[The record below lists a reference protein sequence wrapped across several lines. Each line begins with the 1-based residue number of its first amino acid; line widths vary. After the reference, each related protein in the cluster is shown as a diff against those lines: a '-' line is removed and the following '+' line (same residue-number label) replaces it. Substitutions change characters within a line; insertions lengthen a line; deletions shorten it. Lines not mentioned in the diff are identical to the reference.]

1 MAVINRIAEFEPE
14 LRAWRR
20 HLHTIPE
27 LDFDLYDTAAFVA
40 ARLRE
45 IGVDEIHEG
54 IAKTG
59 IVALIRG
66 REPGP
71 VVGLRADMD
80 ALPIEEAVDRPW
92 KSTRPGRMH
101 ACGHDGHTAILL
113 GAARYLAETRSFAG
127 TVALIF
133 QPSEEMSGGGRV
145 MVEEGMMERFGIGRV
160 FGLHNEPGRPLG
172 EIGLRAGPLLAAV
185 DDFRVRL
192 TGRGGHAAYP
202 QACVDPVPA
211 ALGIGQALMTI
222 PARRADPLAEIVVS
236 LTVLRAGE
244 AENVIPEV
252 AELGGTVRTLDEGVR
267 AMAKAAVEEI
277 VEGTAAAFGV
287 AAELDYRLGY
297 PVLVNDAGRGGLL
310 RRGRGRGGRA
320 RRWWWRTGGR
330 RWGPRTSPTCC
341 RRGPGPTCSSGP
353 ATGRGCTIRPST
365 TTTRRRRSAPPTSC
379 GWSRPRCRSGAGEL
393 RAGVPRDA
401 GGAGDR
407 VSGRGCSAPS
417 GIR

>member
-27 LDFDLYDTAAFVA
+27 LDFDLFDTAAFVA
-40 ARLRE
+40 ARLGE

-66 REPGP
+66 RAPGP

-92 KSTRPGRMH
+92 KSARPGRMH
-101 ACGHDGHTAILL
+101 ACGHDGHTTILL
-113 GAARYLAETRSFAG
+113 GAARYLAETRNFAG

-133 QPSEEMSGGGRV
+133 QPSEEMSGGGRA

-211 ALGIGQALMTI
+211 ALGIGQALLTI

-297 PVLVNDAGRGGLL
+297 PVLVNDQAEAAFCAEVAAGVVGEAMVVADRRPEMGAEDFAYMLQARPGAYVFLGTGDGAGLHHPAFDYNDEATPIGASYFVRL
-310 RRGRGRGGRA
+310 VEAALPLGGR
-320 RRWWWRTGGR
+320 
-330 RWGPRTSPTCC
+330 
-341 RRGPGPTCSSGP
+341 
-353 ATGRGCTIRPST
+353 
-365 TTTRRRRSAPPTSC
+365 
-379 GWSRPRCRSGAGEL
+379 
-393 RAGVPRDA
+393 
-401 GGAGDR
+401 
-407 VSGRGCSAPS
+407 
-417 GIR
+417 

>member
-14 LRAWRR
+14 LRGWRR

-27 LDFDLYDTAAFVA
+27 LDFDLFDTAAFVA
-40 ARLRE
+40 ARLGE

-66 REPGP
+66 RAPGP

-92 KSTRPGRMH
+92 KSARPGRMH
-101 ACGHDGHTAILL
+101 ACGHDGHTTILL
-113 GAARYLAETRSFAG
+113 GAARYLAETRNFAG

-133 QPSEEMSGGGRV
+133 QPSEEMSGGGRA

-211 ALGIGQALMTI
+211 ALGIGQALLTI

-297 PVLVNDAGRGGLL
+297 PVLVNDQAEAAFCAEVAAGVVGEAMVVADRRPEMGAEDFAYMLQARPGAYVFLGTGDGAGLHHPAFDYNDEATPIGASYFVRL
-310 RRGRGRGGRA
+310 VEAALPLGGR
-320 RRWWWRTGGR
+320 
-330 RWGPRTSPTCC
+330 
-341 RRGPGPTCSSGP
+341 
-353 ATGRGCTIRPST
+353 
-365 TTTRRRRSAPPTSC
+365 
-379 GWSRPRCRSGAGEL
+379 
-393 RAGVPRDA
+393 
-401 GGAGDR
+401 
-407 VSGRGCSAPS
+407 
-417 GIR
+417 

>member
-14 LRAWRR
+14 LRGWRR

-27 LDFDLYDTAAFVA
+27 LDFDLFDTAAFVA
-40 ARLRE
+40 ARLGE

-66 REPGP
+66 RAPGP

-101 ACGHDGHTAILL
+101 ACGHDGHTTILL
-113 GAARYLAETRSFAG
+113 GAARYLAETRNFAG

-133 QPSEEMSGGGRV
+133 QPSEEMSGGGRA

-211 ALGIGQALMTI
+211 ALGIGQALLTI

-297 PVLVNDAGRGGLL
+297 PVLVNDQAEAAFCAEVAAGVVGEAMVVADRRPEMGAEDFAYMLQARPGAYVFLGTGDGAGLHHPAFDYNDEATPIGASYFVRL
-310 RRGRGRGGRA
+310 VEAALPLGGR
-320 RRWWWRTGGR
+320 
-330 RWGPRTSPTCC
+330 
-341 RRGPGPTCSSGP
+341 
-353 ATGRGCTIRPST
+353 
-365 TTTRRRRSAPPTSC
+365 
-379 GWSRPRCRSGAGEL
+379 
-393 RAGVPRDA
+393 
-401 GGAGDR
+401 
-407 VSGRGCSAPS
+407 
-417 GIR
+417 

>member
-1 MAVINRIAEFEPE
+1 VAVINRIAEFEPE

-27 LDFDLYDTAAFVA
+27 LDFDLFDTAAFVA

-45 IGVDEIHEG
+45 IGVDEIHKG

-66 REPGP
+66 REAGP
-71 VVGLRADMD
+71 TVGLRADMD
-80 ALPIEEAVDRPW
+80 ALPIAEAVDRPW
-92 KSTRPGRMH
+92 KSARPGAMH

-113 GAARYLAETRSFAG
+113 GAARYLVETRGFAG

-145 MVEEGMMERFGIGRV
+145 MVEEGIMERFSIGRV
-160 FGLHNEPGRPLG
+160 YGLHNEPGRRLG

-185 DDFRVRL
+185 DDFRVML
-192 TGRGGHAAYP
+192 KGRGGHAAYP
-202 QACVDPVPA
+202 WACVDPVPA

-236 LTVLRAGE
+236 LTVVRAGE
-244 AENVIPEV
+244 APNVIPET

-277 VEGTAAAFGV
+277 VAGIAAAQGV
-287 AAELDYRLGY
+287 EAALDYTLGY
-297 PVLVNDAGRGGLL
+297 PVLVNDATEAAFCAGVAAAVVGEAMVVPD
-310 RRGRGRGGRA
+310 RRPEMGAEDFAYMLQA
-320 RRWWWRTGGR
+320 R
-330 RWGPRTSPTCC
+330 
-341 RRGPGPTCSSGP
+341 PG
-353 ATGRGCTIRPST
+353 AYVFV
-365 TTTRRRRSAPPTSC
+365 
-379 GWSRPRCRSGAGEL
+379 GAGEGASL
-393 RAGVPRDA
+393 HHPAYDYNDEVTPIGASYFVRLVEAALPL
-401 GGAGDR
+401 GGG
-407 VSGRGCSAPS
+407 
-417 GIR
+417 